1 MQNIFVH
8 AFLSWIS
15 LRWGHWTESKHKV
28 TSMICS
34 DLNTNVEK
42 TSNFVLAY
50 NLACGIFSL
59 KDVRHF
65 RIVKREEYS
74 YSKFT
79 PRSFMFP
86 MPMVSISTE
95 ATFASISRPL
105 HSLTSTEALIILIV
119 RWCVISIST
128 FINLGIWM
136 DLDGLRDL
144 TSTCWILMVVEPALH
159 DFEPVSVGKN

>member
-1 MQNIFVH
+1 MENIFVH

-15 LRWGHWTESKHKV
+15 LRWGHWTESEHKV
-28 TSMICS
+28 TSMVCS

-50 NLACGIFSL
+50 NLACGIFSWK
-59 KDVRHF
+59 KDFSLGAEVRHF
-65 RIVKREEYS
+65 RIAKKEYS
-74 YSKFT
+74 YSIFT

-128 FINLGIWM
+128 YINFGIFKM
-136 DLDGLRDL
+136 DLL
-144 TSTCWILMVVEPALH
+144 I
-159 DFEPVSVGKN
+159 

>member
-15 LRWGHWTESKHKV
+15 LRWGHRTESKHKV

-59 KDVRHF
+59 KKDISLGAEVRHF
-65 RIVKREEYS
+65 RIVKRIDYS

-128 FINLGIWM
+128 FINLGISKM
-136 DLDGLRDL
+136 DLE
-144 TSTCWILMVVEPALH
+144 I
-159 DFEPVSVGKN
+159 

>member
-1 MQNIFVH
+1 MQYIFIH

-15 LRWGHWTESKHKV
+15 VRWGHWTESEHKV
-28 TSMICS
+28 TSMVCC

-59 KDVRHF
+59 KKDISLGAEVRHF
-65 RIVKREEYS
+65 RIVKKEEYS

-128 FINLGIWM
+128 FINLGISKM
-136 DLDGLRDL
+136 DLE
-144 TSTCWILMVVEPALH
+144 I
-159 DFEPVSVGKN
+159 